1 MTRVKQ
7 AKTTII
13 QGKQTTHETTEYNEV
28 GAHEVDEILKRV
40 DRGENEEKL
49 REELIKTSKW

>member
-13 QGKQTTHETTEYNEV
+13 QGKQTIHETTEYHEV
-28 GAHEVDEILKRV
+28 GAHEVDKMLKKV
-40 DRGENEEKL
+40 EHGENEEKL
-49 REELIKTSKW
+49 REELIEKSRW